1 MTNKIFI
8 TGGAGYV
15 GSMLVPRLLKDGH
28 SVTVIDLMW
37 FGDDV
42 IDAHPN
48 LKLKSE
54 IPGHDV
60 VIHLACI
67 SNDPS
72 VDLDPELGRSINL
85 DAFRPLV
92 EISKASGVSRFI
104 YASSSSVY
112 GVKSEPNVSE
122 DMSLE
127 PLTDYSKF
135 KADCEKII
143 AEYQS
148 DD

>member
-48 LKLKSE
+48 LKMVNGDIRDQQIRFFRIFLSR
-54 IPGHDV
+54 
-60 VIHLACI
+60 
-67 SNDPS
+67 SNH
-72 VDLDPELGRSINL
+72 
-85 DAFRPLV
+85 
-92 EISKASGVSRFI
+92 
-104 YASSSSVY
+104 
-112 GVKSEPNVSE
+112 
-122 DMSLE
+122 
-127 PLTDYSKF
+127 
-135 KADCEKII
+135 
-143 AEYQS
+143 
-148 DD
+148 